1 MKIICLIVV
10 SVQKINCVMN
20 RFFLVFFSV
29 ILTINSRASEDIKSI
44 LESGKLSEVSG
55 DYEEAIRLY
64 SKVIEIDSSNYDA
77 HLYIG
82 VIYLIQNQYAE
93 SLSSLY
99 KAIAIDTSRSDAYF
113 FRGNLQVELG
123 SVFGAVH
130 DYTKAIEKNPND
142 IIYYMNRGFAFA
154 NMGDYFNAVND
165 YSIAVQLDSEASKS
179 YHNLAKM
186 QGRLENIEEVC
197 EKITQLKKQG
207 SVRAEIV
214 YLNFC
219 LI

>member
-1 MKIICLIVV
+1 M
-10 SVQKINCVMN
+10 
-20 RFFLVFFSV
+20 
-29 ILTINSRASEDIKSI
+29 
-44 LESGKLSEVSG
+44 ESGKLSEVSG

-82 VIYLIQNQYAE
+82 VIHLIQNQYAE

-142 IIYYMNRGFAFA
+142 
-154 NMGDYFNAVND
+154 
-165 YSIAVQLDSEASKS
+165 
-179 YHNLAKM
+179 
-186 QGRLENIEEVC
+186 
-197 EKITQLKKQG
+197 
-207 SVRAEIV
+207 EIR
-214 YLNFC
+214 
-219 LI
+219 